1 MFKSRFNPSQILLLG
16 FTGIIGAG
24 TVLLK
29 LPVATRHGISLVD
42 ALFTATSAVC
52 VTGLIVKDTPL
63 DFTLFGQMVILLLI
77 QIGGLGYMTSTT
89 LIFLMMGKRIGIK
102 DRFLIKESMNLM
114 GMEGVVRFIRHVLA
128 ATFVIELLG
137 SLLLFLCFLPHM
149 PWQRAVYYGVFHA
162 ISAFNNA
169 GFSMFS
175 ENLMKF
181 KTDVGVNLIISLL
194 IILGGIGFLVL
205 WELKNRWNLRAK
217 DRELLSMHAKTV
229 LAATGLL
236 IFAGAALILLFER
249 NNPDSMAGLSLPH
262 QLLTAFFASVT
273 ARTAGFN
280 TLDYASLTPE
290 TLFLTILLMFVGA
303 SPGGTGGGVKT
314 TTMAVVLAGMF
325 ATIRGEEQTVL
336 FKRAVPL
343 DITSKSLLIVVLGAI
358 FVVLASMFILHF
370 ENGRYLSILFEVT
383 SAIGTVGLSVGD
395 GGVRSLSA
403 TFSPLGKLI
412 ISFIMLAGRVGPL
425 TLACAFFE
433 QRGRRYRYP
442 EGRIA
447 IG

>member
-1 MFKSRFNPSQILLLG
+1 MLKSRFNPSQILLLG
-16 FTGIIGAG
+16 FTTIIGVGAI
-24 TVLLK
+24 LLK
-29 LPVATRHGISLVD
+29 LPISTRHGISTVD

-52 VTGLIVKDTPL
+52 VTGLIVKNTPV
-63 DFTLFGQMVILLLI
+63 DFTLFGQIVILLLI

-89 LIFLMMGKRIGIK
+89 LIFLMMGKKIDIK
-102 DRFLIKESMNLM
+102 DRFLLKESMNLIS
-114 GMEGVVRFIRHVLA
+114 MEGVVKFVKHVL
-128 ATFVIELLG
+128 TVTLIIELRV
-137 SLLLFLCFLPHM
+137 LLLSFCFLPYM
-149 PWQRAVYYGVFHA
+149 PWRKAVYYGLFHS

-169 GFSMFS
+169 GFSLFPD
-175 ENLMKF
+175 NLMKF
-181 KTDVGVNLIISLL
+181 KTSMSINLIISLL
-194 IILGGIGFLVL
+194 IIAGGIGFLVL

-229 LAATGLL
+229 LGTTGLL
-236 IFAGAALILLFER
+236 ILAGAVLILLFER
-249 NNPDSMAGLSLPH
+249 NNPDSMAGLSLPY
-262 QLLTAFFASVT
+262 QFLAAFFASIT

-290 TLFLTILLMFVGA
+290 TLFLTIVLMFIGA

-314 TTMAVVLAGMF
+314 TTIAVVLTSMF

-336 FKRAVPL
+336 FKRAVPSSV
-343 DITSKSLLIVVLGAI
+343 ISKSMLIVVLGAI
-358 FVVLASMFILHF
+358 FVIVASILILHF
-370 ENGRYLSILFEVT
+370 ENSRYLSILFEVT

-403 TFSPLGKLI
+403 TFSPLGKMI
-412 ISFIMLAGRVGPL
+412 ISFIMLAGRIGPL

-433 QRGRRYRYP
+433 QKGKRYRYP
-442 EGRIA
+442 KGRIA

>member
-1 MFKSRFNPSQILLLG
+1 MLKSRFNPSQILLLG
-16 FTGIIGAG
+16 FTAIIGAG
-24 TVLLK
+24 TILLK
-29 LPVATRHGISLVD
+29 LPISTRHGISLVD

-52 VTGLIVKDTPL
+52 VTGLIVKDTPV
-63 DFTLFGQMVILLLI
+63 DFTLFGQILILLLI

-114 GMEGVVRFIRHVLA
+114 GMEGVVRFIKHVLA
-128 ATFVIELLG
+128 VTLLIELLG
-137 SLLLFLCFLPHM
+137 SLMLFLCFLSHL
-149 PWQRAVYYGVFHA
+149 PWQKAVYYSIFHS

-169 GFSMFS
+169 GFSLFS
-175 ENLMKF
+175 DNLMGF
-181 KTDVGVNLIISLL
+181 RTNIGVNLTISLL
-194 IILGGIGFLVL
+194 IIIGGIGFLVL
-205 WELKNRWNLRAK
+205 WELKNRWNRHRK
-217 DRELLSMHAKTV
+217 ERELISVHTKTV
-229 LAATGLL
+229 LSATSLL
-236 IFAGAALILLFER
+236 IVTGTILILLFER
-249 NNPDSMAGLSLPH
+249 HNPDSIAGLSLPH
-262 QLLTAFFASVT
+262 QLLVAFFTSVT

-280 TLDYASLTPE
+280 TVDYASLTPE
-290 TLFLTILLMFVGA
+290 TLFLTILFMFIGA
-303 SPGGTGGGVKT
+303 SPGGTGGGIKT

-325 ATIRGEEQTVL
+325 ATIKGEEQTVL
-336 FKRAVPL
+336 FKRTIPL
-343 DITSKSLLIVVLGAI
+343 DIISKSLLIVVLGAI
-358 FVVLASMFILHF
+358 FVIIASMFILHF

-403 TFSPLGKLI
+403 TFSPLGKI
-412 ISFIMLAGRVGPL
+412 MISFIMLAGRVGPL

-433 QRGRRYRYP
+433 QRNKRYRYP

>member
-1 MFKSRFNPSQILLLG
+1 MLKSQFNPSQILLLG
-16 FTGIIGAG
+16 FTAIIGAG
-24 TVLLK
+24 TILLK
-29 LPVATRHGISLVD
+29 LPISTRHGISLVD

-114 GMEGVVRFIRHVLA
+114 GMEGVVRFIKHVLA
-128 ATFVIELLG
+128 VTLLIELLG
-137 SLLLFLCFLPHM
+137 SLLLFFCFLPHM
-149 PWQRAVYYGVFHA
+149 PWKKAIYYSIFHS

-169 GFSMFS
+169 GFSLFS
-175 ENLMKF
+175 DNLMGF
-181 KTDVGVNLIISLL
+181 RTDFGVNLTISLL
-194 IILGGIGFLVL
+194 IIAGGIGFLVL
-205 WELKNRWNLRAK
+205 WELKNRWSRRTK
-217 DRELLSMHAKTV
+217 DRELLSVHTKTV
-229 LAATGLL
+229 LSATGLL
-236 IFAGAALILLFER
+236 ILAGTVLFLFFER
-249 NNPDSMAGLSLPH
+249 HNPDSMAGLSLPH
-262 QLLTAFFASVT
+262 QLLVAFFASVT

-280 TLDYASLTPE
+280 TVDYASLTPE
-290 TLFLTILLMFVGA
+290 TLFLTILLMFIGA

-325 ATIRGEEQTVL
+325 ATIRGDEQTVL
-336 FKRAVPL
+336 FKRAINL
-343 DITSKSLLIVVLGAI
+343 NIISRSLLIVVLGAI
-358 FVVLASMFILHF
+358 FIIIASMFILHF

-395 GGVRSLSA
+395 GGVRSLSS
-403 TFSPLGKLI
+403 TFSPLGKII

-433 QRGRRYRYP
+433 QRGKRYRYP

>member
-1 MFKSRFNPSQILLLG
+1 MLKSRFNPSQILLLG
-16 FTGIIGAG
+16 FTAIIGAG
-24 TVLLK
+24 AILLK
-29 LPVATRHGISLVD
+29 LPVSTRHGISVVD

-52 VTGLIVKDTPL
+52 VTGLIVKDTPM

-114 GMEGVVRFIRHVLA
+114 GMEGVVRFVKHVLTV
-128 ATFVIELLG
+128 TFLIELSG

-149 PWQRAVYYGVFHA
+149 SWQKAIYYGIFHA

-169 GFSMFS
+169 GFSLFS
-175 ENLMKF
+175 ENLTGF
-181 KTDVGVNLIISLL
+181 RTDIGINLTISLL
-194 IILGGIGFLVL
+194 IIAGGIGFLVL

-229 LAATGLL
+229 LSATGLL
-236 IFAGAALILLFER
+236 ILAGAVLILLFER
-249 NNPDSMAGLSLPH
+249 NNPDSMAGLSLPY
-262 QLLTAFFASVT
+262 QFLASFFASVT

-290 TLFLTILLMFVGA
+290 TLFLTILLMFIGA

-358 FVVLASMFILHF
+358 FVITASMFILHF

-403 TFSPLGKLI
+403 TFSPLGKII

-433 QRGRRYRYP
+433 QRGKRYRYP